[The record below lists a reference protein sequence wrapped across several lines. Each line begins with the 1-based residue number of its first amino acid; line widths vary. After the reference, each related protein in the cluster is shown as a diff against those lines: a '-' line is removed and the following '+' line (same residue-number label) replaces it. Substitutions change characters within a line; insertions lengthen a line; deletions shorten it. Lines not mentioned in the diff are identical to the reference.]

1 MKRLAFVLFA
11 IFTFSPPIYLGFTR
25 ISVLAPILW
34 AVAAMV
40 FAVGTGWRHQNAGAL
55 KSAAVG
61 LIFCLVV
68 FIPLYFVG
76 RLFS

>member
-11 IFTFSPPIYLGFTR
+11 IFTFSRPIYLGFTR

-61 LIFCLVV
+61 LTFCLVV

-76 RLFS
+76 RWFS